1 MFGQAFKKLSMG
13 DSFKNILLYWLPELI
28 TAIVFVVLP
37 PLYDSYL
44 TAQLNSITTY
54 GAIGMASNFLNTLV
68 KLAEALPVAMIAIY
82 GRYNG
87 RQEYEKCGE
96 GLGDTFWTTCFL
108 GFLQFF
114 IILIGAEFIF
124 NLLGVP
130 ATMVKIGA
138 SFLRI
143 KSLGFFFMFTIMAFI
158 GFMRTVKNTLMPMFL
173 TAFGVGFYVLIAP
186 LLAFGGL
193 GIPALGQNGIA
204 LATVIEF
211 ILMNAIAITYI
222 LLTPEYKK
230 YFTQTFYSIF
240 SFKRIAHLLNVS
252 WPIIIDKSLVAWSYV
267 WLSSMI
273 APMGTIAIASYSIV
287 LNLERLAFIPAM
299 ASGQIIA
306 FLVSNRLG
314 AQDPD
319 GASANIKKV
328 LLLTAVT
335 VIPSLVILCLG
346 SSFFISFFDKT
357 HELSALA
364 SRALPYV
371 SLLVIFDFTQV
382 VLSGALRGAGDV
394 KTVMLGRFIAC
405 IVFFFPCSYLIS
417 HLPIQSQALRFTLIY
432 GSLYLATGVM
442 GLIFLLRMRNHK
454 WQIRKI

>member
-1 MFGQAFKKLSMG
+1 MVNQALKKLSKG
-13 DSFKNILLYWLPELI
+13 DSLKSILSYWLPELI

-44 TAQLNSITTY
+44 TAQLNSINTY
-54 GAIGMASNFLNTLV
+54 GAIGMAATFLNTLV
-68 KLAEALPVAMIAIY
+68 KLAEAIPVAMIAIY

-87 RQEYEKCGE
+87 RQEYEACGE

-114 IILIGAEFIF
+114 IILIGAELIF
-124 NLLGVP
+124 KMLGVP
-130 ATMVKIGA
+130 TSMIKIGA

-158 GFMRTVKNTLMPMFL
+158 GFMRTIKNTRMPMFL
-173 TAFGVGFYVLIAP
+173 TAFGVGFYILIAP
-186 LLAFGGL
+186 LLAFGGF
-193 GIPALGQNGIA
+193 GIPELGQNGIA
-204 LATVIEF
+204 IATVIEF
-211 ILMNAIAITYI
+211 MLMNVIAITYI
-222 LLTPEYKK
+222 LITPECKK
-230 YFTQTFYSIF
+230 YFNKTFFSIF
-240 SFKRIAHLLNVS
+240 SFKRVIHLLNMS

-267 WLSSMI
+267 WLISMI
-273 APMGTIAIASYSIV
+273 APMGTVAIASYSIV
-287 LNLERLAFIPAM
+287 WNLERLAFIPAM

-306 FLVSNRLG
+306 FLVSNKLG

-328 LLLTAVT
+328 LLLTAAT
-335 VIPSLVILCLG
+335 VIPSLIILCIG

-357 HELSALA
+357 HELA
-364 SRALPYV
+364 SFASKVLPYI

-394 KTVMLGRFIAC
+394 KTVMFGRFIAC

-432 GSLYLATGVM
+432 GSFYLATGVM

-454 WQIRKI
+454 WQNRKI